1 MTQWIFLCGY
11 NPLGLGDAFPF
22 GIADWNVKNGYSRYQ
37 PVGGAA
43 GQCCTTATLR
53 NGAIYQ
59 IIPIVV
65 TTDDGNVQH
74 QQFTGVH
81 LSPCTPFSEPRYSTQ
96 PHKKTEA
103 Y

>member
-1 MTQWIFLCGY
+1 MDFSMWIQSPTDWGMLFLSAMLIGMSKTGIQGISLLAV
-11 NPLGLGDAFPF
+11 PLGSVVLP
-22 GIADWNVKNGYSRYQ
+22 
-37 PVGGAA
+37 PH
-43 GQCCTTATLR
+43 C
-53 NGAIYQ
+53 GAIYQ